1 MTASTEQGEVA
12 ACSPDRLKY
21 RIPPGRMLQI
31 EPQKGTAM
39 NQRKMRIGMSI
50 RGHGAAL
57 TPAEVEMWR
66 QAVTAAEVAGTF
78 FIAQAYHC
86 AVATKPG

>member
-1 MTASTEQGEVA
+1 MLALS
-12 ACSPDRLKY
+12 LKY
-21 RIPPGRMLQI
+21 RIPQTACFNSNR
-31 EPQKGTAM
+31 KGTAM
-39 NQRKMRIGMSI
+39 NQRKMHIGMSI

-66 QAVTAAEVAGTF
+66 QAVTAAEVASTF

>member
-1 MTASTEQGEVA
+1 MLARSSKVSHTARPHASNRTA
-12 ACSPDRLKY
+12 
-21 RIPPGRMLQI
+21 
-31 EPQKGTAM
+31 KGTAM